1 MLLFTKKSLRHVGLF
16 NLGKRM
22 LWGDLIAT
30 FQHFTGVLII
40 RRETEFS
47 CGVIV
52 VAEEIIV

>member
-1 MLLFTKKSLRHVGLF
+1 VGLF

-22 LWGDLIAT
+22 LWGDRIAA

-52 VAEEIIV
+52 VAQEIIV